1 MQGFFIFVNLVGFVY
16 FGFKKRYF
24 DLYSLGFFSSM
35 IYFLPG
41 FFGYTQYPTKFGV
54 LTRPTP
60 LIDEAYLVMI
70 VVLTSFIIAGFIYD
84 YFIRKPPVKNIYLKG
99 SSYAPLIMTIIGII
113 GFLFTLMVAGDALLA
128 SKKSVYMYEFE
139 RSRWQLVWG
148 VGCSLG
154 MLLSYTYKKW
164 ILFFISFSLLFF
176 NFYIGVRSNLAL
188 TIIALFLMFVHAQ
201 GKRVLFGLNFFR
213 KYWLQIIIFSISGY
227 SFFFYKK
234 IYQYV
239 KLGMWDSI
247 LSLMSQPEFYARV
260 ITDSEPFYIQTI
272 LNEVIRQ
279 DFHVGLTYL
288 VRNIASQLVIFSKI
302 IATRDFNESFQPILF
317 SYWESGLAANI
328 WAEMWSAGGWLMLM
342 IFIMILMI
350 LLGIGSNLLLKISN
364 PNIKAGLAL
373 LFSYWTFYLH
383 RNDIFNQLSYTK
395 QIILLWVFVALVG
408 LIFPY
413 KKQNNINPYNNYK

>member
-1 MQGFFIFVNLVGFVY
+1 MQAVFIFCSIIGCCY
-16 FGFKKRYF
+16 FGRKKRRF
-24 DLYSLGFFSSM
+24 DLYSLGFISCM

-41 FFGYTQYPTKFGV
+41 FFGYTQYPTKIGFLKESV
-54 LTRPTP
+54 P
-60 LIDEAYLVMI
+60 IVDEAYLVMI
-70 VVLTSFIIAGFIYD
+70 VVSSSFIIAAIIYD
-84 YFIRKPPVKNIYLKG
+84 YLIRKPSIKNIYLKG
-99 SSYAPLIMTIIGII
+99 SSYAPLIMTVIGII
-113 GFLFTLMVAGDALLA
+113 GFLLTLMVAGDALLA

-139 RSRWQLVWG
+139 RSRWQLIWG
-148 VGCSLG
+148 IGCSLG

-164 ILFFISFSLLFF
+164 ILFLISFSLLFF

-188 TIIALFLMFVHAQ
+188 TIIALFLIFMHDQ
-201 GKRVLFGLNFFR
+201 GQQVFFGLNNFR
-213 KYWLQIIIFSISGY
+213 KYWLQMLIFTLSAY

-247 LSLMSQPEFYARV
+247 LSLISQPEFYAKV
-260 ITDSEPFYIQTI
+260 ITDSEPFYTQTI

-288 VRNIASQLVIFSKI
+288 LKNIVSQLVIISKLI
-302 IATRDFNESFQPILF
+302 STKDFNSTFQPELF
-317 SYWESGLAANI
+317 SYWNAGLAANI
-328 WAEMWSAGGWLMLM
+328 WAEMWSAGGWLLLI

-350 LLGIGSNLLLKISN
+350 LLGLGSHLLNISN

-373 LFSYWTFYLH
+373 FFSYWTFYIH

-395 QIILLWVFVALVG
+395 QIILLWTFVT
-408 LIFPY
+408 LIGFAFPL
-413 KKQNNINPYNNYK
+413 KKQNKINPYKNYK